1 METKRKIALSYIPAN
16 FLLPPN
22 LLRWGVKA
30 LKTAVANDNFD
41 DDPPPSASAPL
52 TIPSERETERDADLP
67 RPLLGGL
74 GGKPESNEREA
85 SKRRP
90 PSALELARLAK
101 PKSHGVTPHYTDIT
115 VYSAALC

>member
-1 METKRKIALSYIPAN
+1 METKSETTLSYIPAN
-16 FLLPPN
+16 FLLARN
-22 LLRWGVKA
+22 LLPWALKA
-30 LKTAVANDNFD
+30 LKTVVANDNFD

-52 TIPSERETERDADLP
+52 SIPPERETEHDADLP

-74 GGKPESNEREA
+74 GGKPESNEWEA

-90 PSALELARLAK
+90 PGRLEQ
-101 PKSHGVTPHYTDIT
+101 PKSRGVTPHYAAIT